1 MEQDNLAVAG
11 FLILEVS
18 ALRDPVFILLVDK
31 SVIVLSSIACCTRL
45 FSLISPLV
53 HLLLY
58 PPSFLSE
65 TLL

>member
-18 ALRDPVFILLVDK
+18 ALRDPVFILVDK